1 MTRRQAASSRAT
13 EQRWEPGS
21 LEGARLAIYT
31 RASEDTEDTET
42 SVKAQQGFG
51 ETWAAKQ
58 GITDIVRYCD
68 NDKSASM
75 YATKNRDDFDR
86 MWKDIEAGRIDL
98 VWVWKTN
105 RLQRTLETFVKFR
118 GLCQQMGVGW
128 VVKRRL
134 FNLNDPE
141 DLRVLGNDAVNGE
154 IYSIELSDNVKLGH
168 AMAAQLGKPH
178 AATAYGYKR
187 RYNERG
193 RFVDVVP
200 DGALREAIG
209 VDGESHWWSPAGIVQ
224 EIIERIAAGDALHM
238 LKCEFDAKGIPRPRA
253 KSGEW
258 TSGAIRNIALNLA
271 YIGILVFNDE
281 VVDLDEP
288 PWEALV
294 DEETFYAATNV
305 LRDPTRRTARNPP
318 KAFHLLSGVARCAIC
333 FDVMTCIM
341 VKGHWSYRCRGGSH
355 AFIRK
360 DALEEFTQR
369 VIIGYLS
376 RPDVAN
382 FLLAGANSSDRA
394 ISVVRAEIE
403 RLRGEV
409 ENWRRL
415 SESGEADA
423 ITATRSINGLRAKI
437 EEQETKLKNTA
448 IPPALRGVVG
458 PQAEEKWK
466 CLGIEAK
473 KRVLR
478 ACTAIH
484 VAPTGQGRVNVPV
497 IEQVTWR
504 WTIGPDATLAIEQKP
519 ATSPPKIRDVL
530 LAWFREHGEVRTTA
544 DAREFLAATNYKP
557 HDKWIAF
564 SLRKLAQEGHLVKL
578 SRGTFI
584 INQEAAEVS
593 A

>member
-1 MTRRQAASSRAT
+1 MTRRQVTHSRAT

-42 SVKAQQGFG
+42 SVKAQEGFG
-51 ETWAAKQ
+51 EAWAAKQ
-58 GITDIVRYCD
+58 GITDIIKYCD
-68 NDKSASM
+68 NDKSASL

-86 MWKDIEAGRIDL
+86 MLQDIEAGRIDL

-118 GLCQQMGVGW
+118 GLCQEMGVGW

-178 AATAYGYKR
+178 AATAYGYRR

-193 RFVDVVP
+193 RFLDVVP
-200 DGALREAIG
+200 DDVLREAIG
-209 VDGESHWWSPAGIVQ
+209 GHGESYWWSPAGIVK

-238 LKCEFDAKGIPRPRA
+238 LKCEFDARGIPRPRA

-258 TSGAIRNIALNLA
+258 TSGAIRNIALNVA
-271 YIGILVFNDE
+271 YLGILVFNGE
-281 VVDLDEP
+281 VVELNEP
-288 PWEALV
+288 PWDALV
-294 DEETFYAATNV
+294 DEATFYAATNV
-305 LRDPTRRTARNPP
+305 LRDPTRRTAKNPP
-318 KAFHLLSGVARCAIC
+318 KAFYLLSGVARCGVC
-333 FDVMTCIM
+333 FDVMNC
-341 VKGHWSYRCRGGSH
+341 VDPDGYWSYRCRGGSH

-360 DALEEFTQR
+360 DALEEFTER
-369 VIIGYLS
+369 VIVGYLS
-376 RPDVAN
+376 RPDVAE

-394 ISVVRAEIE
+394 VSVVRAEIE
-403 RLRGEV
+403 RLRGEI

-415 SESGEADA
+415 SEGGEADA
-423 ITATRSINGLRAKI
+423 ITATRAINGLRAKI
-437 EEQETKLKNTA
+437 EEQETKLQNTA

-458 PQAEEKWK
+458 PEAGEKWK
-466 CLGIEAK
+466 GLGIEAK
-473 KRVLR
+473 KRVIR
-478 ACTAIH
+478 ACAAIY

-497 IEQVTWR
+497 IERVTWR
-504 WTIGPDATLAIEQKP
+504 WIIGPDAALPVEQTP
-519 ATSPPKIRDVL
+519 ASPPPKIRDVL
-530 LAWFREHGEVRTTA
+530 LAWFKEHGEVRTTA
-544 DAREFLAATNYKP
+544 DARAYLATTDYLP
-557 HDKWIAF
+557 HDKWIGF
-564 SLRKLAQEGHLVKL
+564 TLRKLAQEGQLIKL
-578 SRGTFI
+578 RKGTFVF
-584 INQEAAEVS
+584 NEEATEVS